1 MSIPQ
6 VAAHLLTTLYTVA
19 NLGNS
24 VNPAVPPKEVNL
36 HTDTNS
42 NSITRVV
49 TSPQLQTPSKEQRFE
64 FQQAQVEGQPQVIGV
79 ISIIACIED
88 DKEQILFDKLL
99 SDTNLNIYTIKQA
112 MDKLRENG
120 IKARLNLDFDGPFSC
135 SESEGTP
142 KKGTVVILRTQ
153 SI

>member
-6 VAAHLLTTLYTVA
+6 VAAHLLTTFYTVA

-24 VNPAVPPKEVNL
+24 VNPAVLPKEVNP

-49 TSPQLQTPSKEQRFE
+49 TSQLQTPSKEQRFE
-64 FQQAQVEGQPQVIGV
+64 FQQAQVELQPQVDTIV
-79 ISIIACIED
+79 ACI
-88 DKEQILFDKLL
+88 KGPTQKTFFDNLL
-99 SDTNLNIYTIKQA
+99 SRIDFGLDTVEEA
-112 MDKLRENG
+112 MDKLEKNG
-120 IKARLNLDFDGPFSC
+120 IKAHLNLPWGEPFIC
-135 SESEGTP
+135 PKGTP
-142 KKGTVVILRTQ
+142 TDGEVIKRAR

>member
-1 MSIPQ
+1 MLIPQ
-6 VAAHLLTTLYTVA
+6 VLGRALLVA

-88 DKEQILFDKLL
+88 DKEQILFDELL
-99 SDTNLNIYTIKQA
+99 NNTNLNIYTIKQA